1 MRASK
6 EEIEK
11 IFRKTELEHNI
22 REGILSEIYSAEA
35 RVVFL
40 GKRRNII
47 NSLRKI
53 VQNSLKNGGYSEN
66 KAADA

>member
-1 MRASK
+1 VRPSK

-11 IFRKTELEHNI
+11 ILRKTELKHDI
-22 REGILSEIYSAEA
+22 KEGILSEIYIAEA
-35 RVVFL
+35 KVVFL

-47 NSLRKI
+47 NALRKI

-66 KAADA
+66 KAVDA